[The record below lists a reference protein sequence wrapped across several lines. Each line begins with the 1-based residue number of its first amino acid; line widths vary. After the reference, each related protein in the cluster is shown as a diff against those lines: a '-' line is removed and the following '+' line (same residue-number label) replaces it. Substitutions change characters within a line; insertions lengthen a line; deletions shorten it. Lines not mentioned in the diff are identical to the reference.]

1 MSFFD
6 RLSNGWTIAKNSFKV
21 LRENKQLIIFP
32 ILSGISLL
40 LIIGSFTVAILSAAG
55 WNADNID
62 ESRSFGNY
70 AILFAFYVV
79 NYFVVIFF
87 NMALIHCTHLYFK
100 GEEVS
105 VNKGLRYSASRIG
118 AIFSWAVVAATVGL
132 IFRII
137 QENVGSLG
145 KIITGILGI
154 AWSIATFFVVPIIAY
169 ENMGP
174 IAAIKRST
182 QLMKEKW
189 GESLGA
195 TFSFGFIR
203 FIAMLVLALPL
214 YFIGSLIN
222 PIVGVALAVLAVFLV
237 IAVMSAVETIFIS
250 AVYHNVTGDPV
261 ENYHLQQVE
270 SLFVKK

>member
-1 MSFFD
+1 MNFFD

-40 LIIGSFTVAILSAAG
+40 LIIGSFTVAILSVAG
-55 WNADNID
+55 WDADSID

-105 VNKGLRYSASRIG
+105 VSKGLRYSVSRIG

-145 KIITGILGI
+145 KIVTGILGI

-169 ENMGP
+169 ENIGP
-174 IAAIKRST
+174 FAAIKRST

-203 FIAMLVLALPL
+203 FIAMLVLGLPL
-214 YFIGSLIN
+214 FFIGSLIN
-222 PIVGVALAVLAVFLV
+222 PIVGIALAVLAVFLV

-250 AVYHNVTGDPV
+250 AVYHDVTGDPV

-270 SLFVKK
+270 SLFVAK